1 MDFLKKNK
9 LILFI
14 VIPVAI
20 LVIIRAFSTN
30 HFRSDASKLAEPSF
44 TGSNLVSPEKLLQME
59 GEILLVNLGKMTKRI
74 SDQEIRTL
82 TIPADSI
89 LLKENLRILRNHEGP
104 LLLSSQE
111 DAISVRIWMLLSQM
125 GFRELYILTE
135 KPDPEV
141 FKYEFRPGD
150 VAVPEL

>member
-1 MDFLKKNK
+1 MDFLKKIK

-30 HFRSDASKLAEPSF
+30 HFRSDASKLAEPTF
-44 TGSNLVSPEKLLQME
+44 TGSNIVTPDKLLHLE
-59 GEILLVNLGKMTKRI
+59 GEILLVNLGIMNKRI
-74 SDQEIRTL
+74 SDQKIRTVI
-82 TIPADSI
+82 IPADSI

-111 DAISVRIWMLLSQM
+111 DAIAVRIWMLLSQM
-125 GFRELYILTE
+125 GFRELYMLTE
-135 KPDPEV
+135 EPDPEV
-141 FKYEFRPGD
+141 FRYEFRPGD
-150 VAVPEL
+150 VVGPEL

>member
-1 MDFLKKNK
+1 MEILKKYK
-9 LILFI
+9 IVLLI

-30 HFRSDASKLAEPSF
+30 YFKNDAGKLAEPSF
-44 TGSNLVSPEKLLQME
+44 KGSNIVTPDELLQME
-59 GEILLVNLGKMTKRI
+59 GEILLVNLGKMTKKI

-125 GFRELYILTE
+125 GFGDLYILTE
-135 KPDPEV
+135 EPYPEV

-150 VAVPEL
+150 VAGPEL